1 MIIPAA
7 PSGSKYFGNCFDYS
21 PRKTRGFHERMPDE
35 GLIGLFC
42 WADLS
47 AKTSLDWQEEGN
59 GVIETFHKNMSL
71 RIFEKQ

>member
-7 PSGSKYFGNCFDYS
+7 PSGSKYFGNCFDCS
-21 PRKTRGFHERMPDE
+21 ERMPDE
-35 GLIGLFC
+35 GLVGLFC

-71 RIFEKQ
+71 RILEKH